1 VLKLHSEVHLIKPY
15 VIKLVRVLGHLK
27 LLRFR
32 QTDNSDRHDITEVM
46 FTDNKHPNIYGSLEQ
61 ELPTRPEHLSSPEF
75 LVRFVLLDL

>member
-15 VIKLVRVLGHLK
+15 MIKLVGVLGHLK
-27 LLRFR
+27 LPRFR

-61 ELPTRPEHLSSPEF
+61 ELPPLPEHLSSPEF
-75 LVRFVLLDL
+75 LVRFVLLGL